1 MTLATGTGIRE
12 STSGHPA
19 GSSEFDSTFPE
30 APGPDQ
36 HPGLTPSSAPNDSP
50 THGNDPLCL
59 GQEYPEGHCQD
70 VVAAHNSLGR
80 DELVP
85 AHAIS
90 GALARLRI
98 LVLPGFPIP
107 SQTWQGP
114 FQFGES
120 RSQTAAGTP
129 PAFPANYNIPTG
141 LVSPLQ
147 SARST
152 FGISRAIFRASS
164 SKCANSCSA
173 AIPSVHPFD

>member
-90 GALARLRI
+90 GALAH
-98 LVLPGFPIP
+98 V
-107 SQTWQGP
+107 SESSYCQD
-114 FQFGES
+114 FQFRRKRGRVHSSLASHALKLPPEHRQPS
-120 RSQTAAGTP
+120 RR
-129 PAFPANYNIPTG
+129 I
-141 LVSPLQ
+141 
-147 SARST
+147 
-152 FGISRAIFRASS
+152 IIFR
-164 SKCANSCSA
+164 
-173 AIPSVHPFD
+173 